1 MMPPAPQRTSNI
13 LAAFVRHKNAANL
26 FMALMILFGLWGVSQ
41 LNRQLMP
48 TTETRSVSVTVA
60 WSGASAEDVEKNI
73 LLPIEPAVR
82 YLDGVTGMSSRARES
97 SASIT
102 LEFERNTNME
112 DAEALVEAAVQAVP
126 NLPEG
131 AEAPEVSTWAF
142 RDPVA
147 SIGLSGPVPE
157 ETLRRYAREFRDGL
171 LDAGLDQVTM
181 TGYRDR
187 EIVIAVDET
196 KLRQLD
202 VTLQD
207 LSNALT
213 PNIDDQPS
221 GSLPGDFNAQIR
233 AAAPEVSATALG
245 EAELKSTPTGDGLRF
260 NDIATISDQFSED
273 DALGFMRGDPAIK
286 LTVSRSLSADT
297 ISSYE
302 TVKAYVEEVR
312 PTLPPTLNIEVFDA
326 AAEQVNDRLMLLV
339 TNGAAGM
346 LLVLVVLFLFLDFRI
361 AFWVA
366 IGIPVSILA
375 TLGIMY
381 LTGQTINM
389 ISMFALLMTLGI
401 IVDDAI
407 VVGEHTATRFTAGD
421 SRSDAA
427 INGAGRMAVPVIAAS
442 LTTLAAFGP
451 ILLIGDVVGQIMA
464 ALPMVVFAVLLSSLI
479 ECFFILPGHLAHAL
493 PKIRKRP
500 NRFRRGFD
508 KGFDWF
514 REHIVGWLIDLA
526 YRWRYATVAIAVAI
540 TMTGGALLASGDL
553 RFQFFPSSEGE
564 SFNIFASFQ
573 PGIPQDEMRSIIG
586 RIEDAVTEVENEL
599 APDGEVLV
607 QTTYANLDLENAG
620 ANFDVYLTASE
631 VRTVRTD
638 VITAAIR
645 EAIPAVAGVQ
655 SLGVRQRRGGPQG
668 RAIDVEFTGADTAV
682 LKQAS
687 EDLQDVLE
695 GFDGVTSISDSLN
708 YGSPELVMSLT
719 PRAAALGFDLNTLG
733 TQVRDAFEG
742 REVRTIAAQEE
753 EITIRLERLSD
764 GEGSA
769 ALRELWVKAPSG
781 GYVPV
786 SALVNFE
793 EHQGFDRI
801 NREEGRSTVSVRADV
816 EGDVDSNDVL
826 ASLTD
831 QYLPEIAGRYGI
843 TYELGGRAAE
853 RAAAFS
859 DLGIGAL
866 FALGVMYIII
876 SWIFQSYWSPI
887 AVLLIIPFGSV
898 GAIWGHWLMGFDLTI
913 VSLMGLLGLAG
924 ILVND
929 SIVLISRMQEQ
940 LEDGQSLREAM
951 TGAARDRLR
960 AVLLTSLT
968 TIGGLSPLLFE
979 KSLQAQFLIPMVI
992 TIVFG
997 LALSTLLVLFLVP
1010 AFVAIGAD
1018 VRAFLR
1024 WLFLTSTGSTFR
1036 ELMAGRH
1043 HDRRNQTPAE

>member
-1 MMPPAPQRTSNI
+1 MPPDPTRASSI

-26 FMALMILFGLWGVSQ
+26 FMVLMVLFGMWGVFQ

-48 TTETRSVSVTVA
+48 TTESRNVTVSVA

-82 YLDGVTGMSSRARES
+82 YLDGVTGMSSRAREG
-97 SASIT
+97 SATVT

-112 DAEALVEAAVQAVP
+112 DAEALVDAAVQAVP

-131 AEAPEVSTWAF
+131 AEDAEVFTRAW

-147 SIGLSGPVPE
+147 SIGISGPVPE

-171 LDAGLDQVTM
+171 LDAGLDQVTL

-187 EIVIAVDET
+187 EIVISVDET

-207 LSNALT
+207 LSNVLT
-213 PNIDDQPS
+213 PNIDDRPS
-221 GSLPGDFNAQIR
+221 GSLPGDFDAQIR
-233 AAAPEVSATALG
+233 AAAPEISARALG
-245 EAELKSTPTGDGLRF
+245 EAELKSTPTGEALQFR
-260 NDIATISDQFSED
+260 DIATISDQYSEN
-273 DALGFMRGDPAIK
+273 DALGFMRGNPAVK
-286 LTVSRSLSADT
+286 LTVSRSIAADSIT
-297 ISSYE
+297 SYE
-302 TVKAYVEEVR
+302 TVKAYVEDIR
-312 PTLPPTLNIEVFDA
+312 PTLPPTLKIEVFDA
-326 AAEQVNDRLMLLV
+326 AAELVNDRLMLLV
-339 TNGAAGM
+339 TNGTMGM

-366 IGIPVSILA
+366 VGIPVSILA
-375 TLGIMY
+375 TLGIMFM
-381 LTGQTINM
+381 TGQTINM

-407 VVGEHTATRFTAGD
+407 VVGEHTATRFSAGD
-421 SRSDAA
+421 TPSNAA

-464 ALPMVVFAVLLSSLI
+464 ALPLVVFAVLISSMI
-479 ECFFILPGHLAHAL
+479 ECFFILPGHLAHAM
-493 PKIRKRP
+493 PKVRKRP
-500 NRFRRGFD
+500 NAFRRTFDSGFA
-508 KGFDWF
+508 FF
-514 REHIVGWLIDLA
+514 REYVVGWLVDLA
-526 YRWRYATVAIAVAI
+526 YRWRYATVAIALAI
-540 TMTGGALLASGDL
+540 TITGGALIAAGEL

-586 RIEDAVTEVENEL
+586 RIEDAVTDVEQEL
-599 APDGEVLV
+599 APEGEILV
-607 QTTYANLDLENAG
+607 KTTYASLDLENGG

-631 VRTVRTD
+631 VRSVRTD

-655 SLGVRQRRGGPQG
+655 NLGVRERRGGPQG
-668 RAIDVEFTGADTAV
+668 RAIDVQFTGANTAV

-687 EDLQDVLE
+687 EDLQNVLE
-695 GFDGVTSISDSLN
+695 GFDGVTSISDTLN

-719 PRAAALGFDLNTLG
+719 PRAAALGFDLNSLG

-753 EITIRLERLSD
+753 EITIRLERTSD
-764 GEGSA
+764 GAGSA

-781 GYVPV
+781 GYVPI
-786 SALVNFE
+786 SALVRFE
-793 EHQGFDRI
+793 ERQSFNRI

-816 EGDVDSNDVL
+816 EGDVDASDVL
-826 ASLTD
+826 TRLTD

-843 TYELGGRAAE
+843 SYELGGRAAE

-876 SWIFQSYWSPI
+876 SWIFQSYWSPL

-898 GAIWGHWLMGFDLTI
+898 GAIWGHWIMGYDLTI
-913 VSLMGLLGLAG
+913 ISLMGLLGLAG

-929 SIVLISRMQEQ
+929 SIVLISRMQERQ
-940 LEDGQSLREAM
+940 DEGESLRQAV

-1010 AFVAIGAD
+1010 SFVAIGAD
-1018 VRAFLR
+1018 IRAFFR

-1036 ELMAGRH
+1036 ELMAGHH
-1043 HDRRNQTPAE
+1043 HDQRHQTPAE